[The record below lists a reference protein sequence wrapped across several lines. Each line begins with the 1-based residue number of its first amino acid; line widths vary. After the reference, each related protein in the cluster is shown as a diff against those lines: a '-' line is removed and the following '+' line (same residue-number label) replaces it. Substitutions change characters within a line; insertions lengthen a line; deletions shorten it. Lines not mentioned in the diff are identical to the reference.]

1 MLTKVMV
8 TRRLAESWV
17 VLPSSTDIDVW
28 AKSSEGTMLET
39 WRMVLPAG
47 TRMVMALTFTPSRL
61 ARLARNCA

>member
-17 VLPSSTDIDVW
+17 VLPSSTDIEVW
-28 AKSSEGTMLET
+28 AKSSDGTMMVT
-39 WRMVLPAG
+39 WRLVLPAV
-47 TRMVMALTFTPSRL
+47 TRMVMALMFTPSRL

>member
-28 AKSSEGTMLET
+28 AKSSDGTMMVT
-39 WRMVLPAG
+39 WRLVLPAV
-47 TRMVMALTFTPSRL
+47 TRMVMALMFTPSRL